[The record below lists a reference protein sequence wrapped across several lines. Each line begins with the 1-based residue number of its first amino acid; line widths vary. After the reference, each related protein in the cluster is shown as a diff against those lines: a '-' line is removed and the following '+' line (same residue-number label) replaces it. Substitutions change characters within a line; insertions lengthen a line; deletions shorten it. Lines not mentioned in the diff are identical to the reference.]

1 MGRQHACWKAEC
13 AKESAAGISFCLP
26 SFLDCKS
33 LELEERQY
41 WMNATRV
48 VANCDARGHDTEF
61 KFGMF
66 ADAFTNDVASSKFIE
81 KYLYCLWWGLKNLR
95 YELVDFGC

>member
-1 MGRQHACWKAEC
+1 M
-13 AKESAAGISFCLP
+13 
-26 SFLDCKS
+26 
-33 LELEERQY
+33 ELEERQY